1 MRTVIKITVEGS
13 SLRALWYSIDRS
25 AQPLAGA
32 VTLQGTAVT
41 ISVPALAGV
50 YSGRLSNEGS
60 TMNGTWTQGGPA
72 LPLNLAHVMPEA
84 AWAIPTPP
92 TLPRRMPADANPVFE
107 VATIKPTA
115 PDSKQFGIIVRGGQL
130 FTFST
135 TVNDIISFVYGRHP
149 KQIDGGPVW
158 LDQAK
163 YDIQAKPEGGGQ
175 PSDKQ
180 WRTMLQKLLADRFK
194 LAFHRPSRL
203 RF

>member
-1 MRTVIKITVEGS
+1 MRSRTAVVLVAATLIAGCVLNAPRLLAQVRDISGTWQGTVKNSDGQEMRTVIKITVEGS

-130 FTFST
+130 FTSAP
-135 TVNDIISFVYGRHP
+135 R
-149 KQIDGGPVW
+149 
-158 LDQAK
+158 
-163 YDIQAKPEGGGQ
+163 
-175 PSDKQ
+175 
-180 WRTMLQKLLADRFK
+180 
-194 LAFHRPSRL
+194 
-203 RF
+203 